1 MELHELIWK
10 RLCENADVTADL
22 TRFGRTPAVFTP
34 EAPPDQAKGWH
45 GTSNYPRIVF
55 AVDLAADEERKCQ
68 GNMILSVFA
77 ENDGTFDFGK
87 SIAGIKKCLCDV
99 FLTPEGQSPYC
110 LSWNRSDSFSI
121 EGTNICGIEMQ
132 FDILEYPCQE
142 TTDPDPVDAL
152 NQYLKGLYPESLVL
166 WHDRIGQEEA
176 ITSSRPVF
184 YCRLEKDS
192 EIMEQSTFAVA
203 WMRCQMAVHVF
214 CTDVTMRRKY
224 ARAISTMLAVD
235 EEYEMLDRSP
245 FFVTEAALIPA
256 SDYLRAGQIKVSG
269 RYGILRQ
276 TEKKKRIGTIHMDY
290 KTGGIEMAS
299 NEVHLGVELDGKNAA
314 AQNQEAEILEEAI
327 KEAGLVGEAG
337 SENKKDSRSAGA
349 AEPETAEK
357 SKYSI
362 SDLAQAHKVQF
373 GCGRELVEAA
383 LRVSGKEEYTL
394 AEAKEI
400 VKKFCKKEVK

>member
-10 RLCENADVTADL
+10 RLCEDADITADL
-22 TRFGRTPAVFTP
+22 ARFGREPAVFTP

-68 GNMILSVFA
+68 GSMILSVFA
-77 ENDGTFDFGK
+77 ENNGMFKFGK
-87 SIAGIKKCLCDV
+87 AVESIKKCLCDV

-176 ITSSRPVF
+176 ITSGRPVF
-184 YCRLEKDS
+184 YCRLEEDS
-192 EIMEQSTFAVA
+192 EILERSTFAVA

-224 ARAISTMLAVD
+224 ARAISTMLAAD

-245 FFVTEAALIPA
+245 FFITEVALIPA
-256 SDYLRAGQIKVSG
+256 SDYLRTGQIKVSG

-276 TEKKKRIGTIHMDY
+276 TEKKKHIDTIHVDY
-290 KTGGIEMAS
+290 DTGGIEMATDGACF
-299 NEVHLGVELDGKNAA
+299 EVEPEGKAMA
-314 AQNQEAEILEEAI
+314 AQSQEAEILAE
-327 KEAGLVGEAG
+327 
-337 SENKKDSRSAGA
+337 A
-349 AEPETAEK
+349 AEE

-373 GCGRELVEAA
+373 GCSWELVEAA
-383 LRVSGKEEYTL
+383 LRASGKKEYTL
-394 AEAKEI
+394 AGAKEI
-400 VKKFCKKEVK
+400 VKKFCKKEVR

>member
-10 RLCENADVTADL
+10 RLCEDAEVTAGL
-22 TRFGRTPAVFTP
+22 TRFGQDPAVFTP
-34 EAPPDQAKGWH
+34 EAPPDQARGWH

-68 GNMILSVFA
+68 GSMILSVSA
-77 ENDGTFDFGK
+77 ENNGRFPFGK
-87 SIAGIKKCLCDV
+87 TVESIKKCLCDV

-110 LSWNRSDSFSI
+110 LSWNRSDGFSV
-121 EGTNICGIEMQ
+121 EGTNICGMEMQ

-152 NQYLKGLYPESLVL
+152 NRYLKGLYPEALVL

-176 ITSSRPVF
+176 ITGSRPVF
-184 YCRLEKDS
+184 YCRMETDS
-192 EIMEQSTFAVA
+192 EIMERSTFAVA
-203 WMRCQMAVHVF
+203 WMRCQMAIHVF

-235 EEYEMLDRSP
+235 EEYEMLDRSS
-245 FFVTEAALIPA
+245 FFVTEAELVPA
-256 SDYLRAGQIKVSG
+256 SDYLRTGQIKVSG

-276 TEKKKRIGTIHMDY
+276 TEKKKRVGTIHMDY
-290 KTGGIEMAS
+290 ETGGIEMATD
-299 NEVHLGVELDGKNAA
+299 EVRFEIGQDKEAA
-314 AQNQEAEILEEAI
+314 AGQSQEAEVLAEAVAPAEE
-327 KEAGLVGEAG
+327 L
-337 SENKKDSRSAGA
+337 S
-349 AEPETAEK
+349 
-357 SKYSI
+357 YSI
-362 SDLAQAHKVQF
+362 SELAQAHKVQF

-383 LRVSGKEEYTL
+383 LRASGKKEYTL

-400 VKKFCKKEVK
+400 VHKFCKKEVK